1 MTLKEVLEERD
12 REAKAKQSDFELII
26 EDQRGKMERLDR
38 NNMQLEEE
46 RGALHAEIKEARWAL
61 D

>member
-12 REAKAKQSDFELII
+12 REAKAKMSDLELII
-26 EDQRGKMERLDR
+26 EDQRGKMERLER
-38 NNMQLEEE
+38 NNTQLEEE
-46 RGALHAEIKEARWAL
+46 RGGLHAEIKEARWAL